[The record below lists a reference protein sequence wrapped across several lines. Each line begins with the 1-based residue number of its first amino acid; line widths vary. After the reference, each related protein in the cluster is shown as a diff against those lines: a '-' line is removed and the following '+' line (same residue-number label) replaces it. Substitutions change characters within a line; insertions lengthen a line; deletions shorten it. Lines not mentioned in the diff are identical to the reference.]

1 MRKLILLACVVA
13 MALCLASPLA
23 AEDDVPDNLVRA
35 DTDEGDFFIVSV
47 EVPEVKT
54 DLEGREMT
62 EPALMPIS
70 GAGDDIFAFFPEVD
84 AESDVPDNLVMP
96 GTTDGDAF
104 IVSMPEE
111 EEASKSGSSSKTL
124 GGIALLGCLGTG
136 IVVYRKAA

>member
-1 MRKLILLACVVA
+1 MRNLILLACVVA

-47 EVPEVKT
+47 EVPEGKT
-54 DLEGREMT
+54 DLEGRKMT